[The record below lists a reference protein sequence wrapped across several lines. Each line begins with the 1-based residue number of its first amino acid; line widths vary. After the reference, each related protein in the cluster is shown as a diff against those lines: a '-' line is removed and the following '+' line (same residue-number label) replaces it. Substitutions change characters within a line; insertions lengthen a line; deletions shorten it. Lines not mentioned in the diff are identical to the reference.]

1 MSRIDHALNPS
12 DASSAV
18 SSLDFDTN
26 WLLEISNE
34 TPEQVM
40 PHIERIYSIM
50 NRMQLVTSRFAR
62 VCNDNDTREQAAVRE
77 IFTSDDIGASA

>member
-1 MSRIDHALNPS
+1 MSRIDHALNPT
-12 DASSAV
+12 DAASAV

-34 TPEQVM
+34 HPEQVM

-50 NRMQLVTSRFAR
+50 NRMQLVASRFAK

-77 IFTSDDIGASA
+77 AINAEGI

>member
-1 MSRIDHALNPS
+1 MSRIDHALDPT
-12 DASSAV
+12 DASAAV

-50 NRMQLVTSRFAR
+50 NRMQLVASRFAR
-62 VCNDNDTREQAAVRE
+62 VCNDTREQAAVRE
-77 IFTSDDIGASA
+77 AINAEGCDV